1 MFNIL
6 NYYPIFLKYPSFL
19 GGNNTALVSPTLTSV
34 MCLVNGKTLPCTI
47 ENPTWNGTHCKS
59 VLMEVEYNVQYDA
72 NTTVEI
78 TAVDVTVVVG
88 AVSSTTTLE
97 QSFSYKFTQVSKC
110 NT

>member
-1 MFNIL
+1 M
-6 NYYPIFLKYPSFL
+6 
-19 GGNNTALVSPTLTSV
+19 
-34 MCLVNGKTLPCTI
+34 VNGKTSSCQSNTI
-47 ENPTWNGTHCKS
+47 QNPNWNGTHCEN

-88 AVSSTTTLE
+88 AISSTTTLE